1 MKTENND
8 LKKKG
13 GRGKWWNGVQT
24 YINVKL
30 GGGEKERGEKKEW
43 WNCVQTYINVK
54 LEKEVKKKMNGRS
67 P

>member
-30 GGGEKERGEKKEW
+30 
-43 WNCVQTYINVK
+43 
-54 LEKEVKKKMNGRS
+54 EKEVKKKNEWEKSLKEVKVHIGL
-67 P
+67 